1 MHKKLILIISLLFGI
16 ASDAVAAP
24 HIVVLP
30 DGIVDLGEFEEKDI
44 QTREVFIKNTGDE
57 PLVILKTFS
66 NCSCTRVQYS
76 PSPIAPGD
84 STSITV
90 TFDGRRRKP
99 GTIRKVF
106 RLNTNADNSVVSVL
120 VKGDIIRPFQK

>member
-1 MHKKLILIISLLFGI
+1 MLKKFFLVISLMLGI
-16 ASDAVAAP
+16 ASYVTGAP
-24 HIVVLP
+24 HIVVLS

-44 QTREVFIKNTGDE
+44 QTREIFIKNTGDE
-57 PLVILKTFS
+57 PLVIIKSFT
-66 NCSCTRVQYS
+66 NCSCTRLQYN

-99 GTIRKVF
+99 GAIRKVF
-106 RLNTNADNSVVSVL
+106 RLNTNADNPVVSVL
-120 VKGDIIRPFQK
+120 VKGEIIRPFQK